1 MNLDQNIFF
10 HFQKFLRLYYMGQA
24 HFFFN
29 IVPLSFIILG
39 QNIKNYHMNWFKRTL
54 LPNSRWTKFLGFFT
68 PLEGLIQVL
77 EPQYV
82 QPPSY
87 WPFLAKNWIITFA
100 LTLSITFGIPFFQIE
115 SSFQVIHP
123 LINKQKFVIDR
134 RKLQIRLDMREPW

>member
-24 HFFFN
+24 QFFFN

-87 WPFLAKNWIITFA
+87 WPFLAKNWIITLA
-100 LTLSITFGIPFFQIE
+100 STLSITFEYLFSRLEVHFK
-115 SSFQVIHP
+115 SSPSTFANQAWHERAVIAQ
-123 LINKQKFVIDR
+123 LGER
-134 RKLQIRLDMREPW
+134 

>member
-39 QNIKNYHMNWFKRTL
+39 QNIKNYHKLHHMNWFKRTL

-68 PLEGLIQVL
+68 SLEGLIQVL
-77 EPQYV
+77 EPKYV

-87 WPFLAKNWIITFA
+87 WPFLAKNWIITLA
-100 LTLSITFGIPFFQIE
+100 STLSITFEYLFSRLEVHFK
-115 SSFQVIHP
+115 SSPSTFANQAWHERAVIAQ
-123 LINKQKFVIDR
+123 LGER
-134 RKLQIRLDMREPW
+134 

>member
-24 HFFFN
+24 QFFFN

-39 QNIKNYHMNWFKRTL
+39 QNIKNYHKLHHMNWFKRTL
-54 LPNSRWTKFLGFFT
+54 LPNSRWTKFLSFFT
-68 PLEGLIQVL
+68 PSEGLIQVL

-87 WPFLAKNWIITFA
+87 WPYLAKNWIITLA
-100 LTLSITFGIPFFQIE
+100 STLSITFEYLFSRLEVHFK
-115 SSFQVIHP
+115 SSPSTFANQAWHERAVIAQ
-123 LINKQKFVIDR
+123 LGER
-134 RKLQIRLDMREPW
+134 

>member
-10 HFQKFLRLYYMGQA
+10 IFKSFWGCITWGKHNFSFK
-24 HFFFN
+24 
-29 IVPLSFIILG
+29 IVPISFIILG
-39 QNIKNYHMNWFKRTL
+39 QNIRNYHKLHHMNWFKRTL

-87 WPFLAKNWIITFA
+87 LPFLAKNWIITLASLYQSLLEYLFSR
-100 LTLSITFGIPFFQIE
+100 LEVHFK
-115 SSFQVIHP
+115 SSPSTVANQVWHERA
-123 LINKQKFVIDR
+123 VIAQLGER
-134 RKLQIRLDMREPW
+134 

>member
-24 HFFFN
+24 QFFFN

-39 QNIKNYHMNWFKRTL
+39 QNIKNYHKLHHMNWFKRTL
-54 LPNSRWTKFLGFFT
+54 LPNSRWTKFLSFFT
-68 PLEGLIQVL
+68 PSEGLIQVL

-87 WPFLAKNWIITFA
+87 WPYLAKNWIITLA
-100 LTLSITFGIPFFQIE
+100 STLSITFEYLFSRLEVHFK
-115 SSFQVIHP
+115 SSPSTVANQAGHERAVIAQ
-123 LINKQKFVIDR
+123 LGER
-134 RKLQIRLDMREPW
+134 

>member
-24 HFFFN
+24 QFFFN
-29 IVPLSFIILG
+29 IVPFSFIILG
-39 QNIKNYHMNWFKRTL
+39 QNIKNYHKLHHMNWFKRTL

-68 PLEGLIQVL
+68 SLEGLIQVL

-87 WPFLAKNWIITFA
+87 WPFLAKNWIITLASLYQSLLEYLFSR
-100 LTLSITFGIPFFQIE
+100 LEVHFKSSPSTLANQAWHE
-115 SSFQVIHP
+115 RAVIAQ
-123 LINKQKFVIDR
+123 LGER
-134 RKLQIRLDMREPW
+134 